1 MASIFRRPVDLF
13 FVSIFA
19 SFAVI
24 AVTIDFV
31 QSTYGAVLEKE
42 ALEYGSWPPAA
53 VVDAYVWWCRNYDSL
68 LGHNPVWF
76 ETLAW
81 VSPFVYTPFYFFA
94 IYAFIY
100 KKEWIRI
107 PGSAPLEPR
116 VQYVGW
122 VYKARATVF
131 SCQKA
136 ISPFSNVL
144 YTPSSNVV
152 LGHVPDSAG
161 LH

>member
-1 MASIFRRPVDLF
+1 MP
-13 FVSIFA
+13 
-19 SFAVI
+19 AV
-24 AVTIDFV
+24 ADFV

-68 LGHNPVWF
+68 LGHNPVWLVVRLQPHSSRYYSRVFCRF